1 MRRLDPPVSRIP
13 ATTQRR
19 YLPRVT
25 EAEMRERFERARI
38 ARLATVDVDGQ
49 PHVVP
54 ICFALIGDRIVSVV
68 DAKPKRTPKLR
79 RLANIRVQ
87 PRVSVLVDE
96 YDEDWTRLWWVRA
109 DGAARV
115 VEDGNERD
123 DAVATLTAK
132 YPQYEEEPPA
142 GPMVE
147 ISVDRWR
154 SWSAS

>member
-1 MRRLDPPVSRIP
+1 MRRLDPPVSRSA

-49 PHVVP
+49 PHLVP
-54 ICFALIGDRIVSVV
+54 ICFACVGDRIVSVV

-79 RLANIRVQ
+79 RLENIRVQ

-109 DGAARV
+109 DGTGRV
-115 VEDGNERD
+115 VDSGPARE
-123 DAVATLTAK
+123 DAVATLSAK
-132 YPQYEEEPPA
+132 YPQYEELPPG
-142 GPMVE
+142 GPVVE
-147 ISVDRWR
+147 ITVDRWR
-154 SWSAS
+154 GWSAS